1 MSSSTAVP
9 DGLPVDVEV
18 TTVAA
23 DDVLVVP
30 VDALLA
36 LAGGGYAVEVD
47 DGGGSTHLVRVD
59 LGVFADDLVAV
70 TGDLAAGDQ
79 VVLP

>member
-1 MSSSTAVP
+1 MSDSTSVA

-30 VDALLA
+30 VEALLA
-36 LAGGGYAVEVD
+36 LAGGGYALEVS
-47 DGGGSTHLVRVD
+47 DGGEATHLVRVD

-70 TGDLAAGDQ
+70 TGDIEDGDE
-79 VVLP
+79 VVVP